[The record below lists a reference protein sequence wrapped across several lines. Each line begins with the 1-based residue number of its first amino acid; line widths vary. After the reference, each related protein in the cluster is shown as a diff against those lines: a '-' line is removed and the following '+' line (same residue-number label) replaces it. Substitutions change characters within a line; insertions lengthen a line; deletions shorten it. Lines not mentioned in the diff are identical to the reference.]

1 MNEFLF
7 ALPAVTPSSEAEIA
21 LLEAHLGLYEDHV
34 RAFEEYMMDR
44 EMSAWYAEMERQC
57 EFDEPIAEMMQ

>member
-7 ALPAVTPSSEAEIA
+7 SIPAVTPSSEAEIA

-44 EMSAWYAEMERQC
+44 EYAAWEAAMHECRE
-57 EFDEPIAEMMQ
+57 EEEVMQ